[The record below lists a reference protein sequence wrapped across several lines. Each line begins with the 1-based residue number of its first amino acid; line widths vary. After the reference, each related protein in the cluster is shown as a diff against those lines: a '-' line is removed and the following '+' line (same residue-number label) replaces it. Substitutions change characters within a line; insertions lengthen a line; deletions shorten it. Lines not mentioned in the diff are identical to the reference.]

1 MNYIDKREIKNL
13 FDELRKFLKK
23 EKIYRLNSYQ
33 KYNHNQLILN
43 DEFKIRKK
51 NDYNIDLKS
60 DLLIHNIKEN
70 EYIKENQ
77 IDISISYKED
87 EEENQII
94 SIIYDEMIISDINL
108 EFYYISDLFEM
119 IYQIIYNFLKKYI
132 KDYEIE

>member
-1 MNYIDKREIKNL
+1 M
-13 FDELRKFLKK
+13 
-23 EKIYRLNSYQ
+23 NSYQ

-43 DEFKIRKK
+43 DKFKIRKK

-70 EYIKENQ
+70 EYIKENL
-77 IDISISYKED
+77 INISISYKED
-87 EEENQII
+87 KEENQII
-94 SIIYDEMIISDINL
+94 SIFFEDMKISEFNI

-132 KDYEIE
+132 KDYEID

>member
-1 MNYIDKREIKNL
+1 MRKEEIKNI
-13 FDELRKFLKK
+13 FDELRIFLKK
-23 EKIYRLNSYQ
+23 EKIYKLNSYQ
-33 KYNHNQLILN
+33 KYNHNQLIIN
-43 DEFKIRKK
+43 DKFRIRKK

-60 DLLIHNIKEN
+60 DILIHNIKEN
-70 EYIKENQ
+70 EYIKENL

-108 EFYYISDLFEM
+108 EFYYLSDLFEM

>member
-1 MNYIDKREIKNL
+1 MNYIDKREIKNI
-13 FDELRKFLKK
+13 FDELRIFLKK
-23 EKIYRLNSYQ
+23 EKIYKLNSYQ
-33 KYNHNQLILN
+33 KYNHNQLIFN

-77 IDISISYKED
+77 INISISYKED

-94 SIIYDEMIISDINL
+94 SIIYDNMIISDINL

-132 KDYEIE
+132 KDYEID